1 MNVKELKEILN
12 QYPDDMEIW
21 VSDRGYCEGGERL
34 VKVEKKIAYEAGLDG
49 DEILD
54 EWIYTDSDTNLD
66 EYKLKGYSIS
76 EDGEVLSKEILYLN
90 DLEND

>member
-1 MNVKELKEILN
+1 MNVKELKDILN

-34 VKVEKKIAYEAGLDG
+34 VKVEKVSAYEAGLDG

-54 EWIYTDSDTNLD
+54 EYIYTDADTNLD
-66 EYKLKGYSIS
+66 EYKLKGYLIS
-76 EDGEVLSKEILYLN
+76 EDEEVLSKEILYLN